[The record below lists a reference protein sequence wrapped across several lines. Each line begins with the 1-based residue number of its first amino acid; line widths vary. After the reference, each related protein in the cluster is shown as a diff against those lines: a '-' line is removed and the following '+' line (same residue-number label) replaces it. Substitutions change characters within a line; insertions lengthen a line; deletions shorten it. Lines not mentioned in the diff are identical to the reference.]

1 MEKSIK
7 VEYTQDEINTLVSLM
22 DAGVKATGLPSVK
35 GAAHLF
41 AKLEAAVAEVNK
53 AAAGAVPE
61 EQKEAA

>member
-1 MEKSIK
+1 MEKTIK
-7 VEYTQDEINTLVSLM
+7 VEYSQEEINTLVSLM
-22 DAGVKATGLPSVK
+22 DAGVKATGLSSVK

-53 AAAGAVPE
+53 AAGVAE